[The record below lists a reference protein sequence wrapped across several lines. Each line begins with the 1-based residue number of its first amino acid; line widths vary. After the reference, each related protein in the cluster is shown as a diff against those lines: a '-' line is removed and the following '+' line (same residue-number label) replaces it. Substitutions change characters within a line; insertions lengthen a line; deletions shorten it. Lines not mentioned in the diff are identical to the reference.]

1 MKTIRATM
9 PATIKNSMA
18 VKLSANISNDDK
30 VVKDFVRHPLFKD
43 FFIRKVGGY
52 MKFIFFGEIF
62 PDQII
67 DVPSWEKAL
76 EYIEEK
82 YYRDDIVSVN
92 EGTLDDEFAVK
103 ITAWADI
110 SGDDDEDCV
119 SYERRPMYLCT
130 EASYRK
136 LSSATIKMLTGE

>member
-1 MKTIRATM
+1 MEFR
-9 PATIKNSMA
+9 
-18 VKLSANISNDDK
+18 
-30 VVKDFVRHPLFKD
+30 
-43 FFIRKVGGY
+43 
-52 MKFIFFGEIF
+52 FFGEIF

-92 EGTLDDEFAVK
+92 EGTLDGEFAVK
-103 ITAWADI
+103 ISAWTDI
-110 SGDDDEDCV
+110 SGDDEDCI

-130 EASYRK
+130 EASYRI
-136 LSSATIKMLTGE
+136 LSPETIKLLTGE

>member
-1 MKTIRATM
+1 
-9 PATIKNSMA
+9 
-18 VKLSANISNDDK
+18 
-30 VVKDFVRHPLFKD
+30 
-43 FFIRKVGGY
+43 

-67 DVPSWEKAL
+67 DIPDSNKAL

-92 EGTLDDEFAVK
+92 MCNFDNQPVIK
-103 ITAWADI
+103 IKAWADI
-110 SGDDDEDCV
+110 SCDDDEDCI

-130 EASYRK
+130 EASYRI
-136 LSSATIKMLTGE
+136 LSTRTIKLLTGE

>member
-1 MKTIRATM
+1 
-9 PATIKNSMA
+9 
-18 VKLSANISNDDK
+18 
-30 VVKDFVRHPLFKD
+30 
-43 FFIRKVGGY
+43 

-67 DVPSWEKAL
+67 DVPDSNKAL

-82 YYRDDIVSVN
+82 YYRGDIVSVN
-92 EGTLDDEFAVK
+92 EGTLDGEFAVK

-110 SGDDDEDCV
+110 SSDDDEDCI

-130 EASYRK
+130 EASYRI
-136 LSSATIKMLTGE
+136 LSPETIKLLTGE